1 MAGGEDVAAA
11 ATIQCGTTVGATR
24 IPTPAFSEDNLR
36 MYMEEIEVWME
47 VCGIPKRQQGMF
59 LWMNLPRDTPS
70 DIKESIS
77 TSLGLSS
84 RRRQVLTSSS
94 TP

>member
-47 VCGIPKRQQGMF
+47 VCAIPKRQQGMF

-70 DIKESIS
+70 NIK
-77 TSLGLSS
+77 
-84 RRRQVLTSSS
+84 
-94 TP
+94 